1 MGEPMNQIIPTE
13 ASFKNELA
21 FLSNM
26 YKAKIIMSPSL
37 VGDRLDY
44 YSKFFEFDNKEYP
57 ASENLYQ
64 ALKNRYL
71 AGRDDFR
78 WITPFEAKSRG
89 FKIPLSDIWN
99 NWKARRLIAME
110 LVIDLKFNS
119 WPHLLDMLINTPDD
133 KLVEWNT
140 WNDTFWGK
148 SIKTGKGENNLGE
161 ILKRKKYRAIW
172 ERLQMFK

>member
-1 MGEPMNQIIPTE
+1 MKQAIPTE
-13 ASFKNELA
+13 ASFKKDLA

-26 YKAKIIMSPSL
+26 YKAPIVMSKEM
-37 VGDRLDY
+37 VGPRYEY
-44 YSKFFEFDNKEYP
+44 YSNFFEFDNKEYP
-57 ASENLYQ
+57 ATENLYQ

-78 WITPFEAKSRG
+78 LISPFEAKTNG
-89 FKIPLSDIWN
+89 FKIPKSDIWQ
-99 NWKARRLIAME
+99 NWNHRRLIAME
-110 LVIDLKFNS
+110 LVIDLKFNTH
-119 WPHLLDMLINTPDD
+119 PNLLDMLVNTPDD

-161 ILKRKKYRAIW
+161 ILKRKKYRTIW
-172 ERLQMFK
+172 DRLGLFK

>member
-1 MGEPMNQIIPTE
+1 MNQIIPTE
-13 ASFKNELA
+13 ASFKKDLA

-26 YKAKIIMSPSL
+26 YKAPITMSKEMIGPRY
-37 VGDRLDY
+37 GY
-44 YSKFFEFDNKEYP
+44 YSNFFEFDNKEYL
-57 ASENLYQ
+57 ATENLYQ

-78 WITPFEAKSRG
+78 YISPFEAKSNG
-89 FKIPLSDIWN
+89 FKIPKSDIWQ
-99 NWKARRLIAME
+99 NWNHRRLIAME
-110 LVIDLKFNS
+110 LVIDLKFNT
-119 WPHLLDMLINTPDD
+119 WPHLLDMLVNTPDD

-161 ILKRKKYRAIW
+161 ILKRKKYRTIW
-172 ERLQMFK
+172 ERMGLFK